1 MYSIEFKK
9 VSKKYADKNII
20 QDLDL
25 DIIKGE
31 RLVLLGPSGCGK
43 TTTLR
48 MIAGLEAISSG
59 ELQIDGRVVNDV
71 PAGERNMAMVFQSYA
86 LFPHMSVWENIVF
99 GLNIQKLPKTEIDK
113 RAKFAM
119 EILGLTGYEQRK
131 PKELSGGQKQRV
143 ALCRA
148 LVKQSPYFLLDEP
161 LSNLDAQ
168 LRYQARL
175 ELVKIHEIYRPT
187 MVYVTHDQVE
197 AMTIAD
203 RIAILKDG
211 NLQQLDTPANIY
223 KNPAN
228 VFVATFIGTPAMN
241 IFQARVHNNALM
253 VDDSWI
259 QIPPAYQAMLAPHK
273 EVLLGIRPEAC
284 DMSATPLITSK
295 ISYVENLGNQRI
307 VKMHTPKGLDAYV
320 AVTDADYNLDNAQ
333 GFSFDW
339 QHVSLFDIASEKNLG
354 HPEVKQVEEAI

>member
-25 DIIKGE
+25 NIIKGE

-99 GLNIQKLPKTEIDK
+99 GLNIQKLPKEEIDK

-211 NLQQLDTPANIY
+211 KLQQLDTPANIY

-241 IFQARVHNNALM
+241 IFPARVHNNALM

-259 QIPPAYQAMLAPHK
+259 QIPPAYQALLAPHK
-273 EVLLGIRPEAC
+273 EVLLGIRPEDC
-284 DMSATPLITSK
+284 EMSATPLIAAQ

-320 AVTDADYNLDNAQ
+320 AVTDADYSLDNTQ

-339 QHVSLFDIASEKNLG
+339 QQVSLFDIASEKNLG
-354 HPEVKQVEEAI
+354 QPNLKQVKEAI